1 MLKKEPITLDGDST
15 MLLFNSGL
23 SLNISNAMLIYNWF
37 HSLYNGITIR
47 NKDDLSRLI
56 FGVKLMDQYLK
67 DQKMLDGEAVEL
79 QKMEKNCRNL
89 LCTSVYDC
97 FLKTNGVQFNVVE
110 ETITDDEDGTLL
122 PETLPPPLIP
132 LPSSSS
138 SSNGRK
144 QKYVVLS
151 FCFYHGQLNSH
162 WVVLTFQQMEQIIH
176 LIPEFAMTT

>member
-79 QKMEKNCRNL
+79 QKMEKNL
-89 LCTSVYDC
+89 P
-97 FLKTNGVQFNVVE
+97 QFIVHVC
-110 ETITDDEDGTLL
+110 L
-122 PETLPPPLIP
+122 
-132 LPSSSS
+132 
-138 SSNGRK
+138 
-144 QKYVVLS
+144 
-151 FCFYHGQLNSH
+151 
-162 WVVLTFQQMEQIIH
+162 
-176 LIPEFAMTT
+176 